1 MNHML
6 PRSSILRVSN
16 DWNESPLDRLDWNSV
31 SSLPPLWKSD
41 GSGLAIQQTQVRV
54 CHTDLALFVRFDCED
69 RDIWGT
75 MTNRDDPIY
84 DQEVV
89 EVFLAPGSN
98 VPIDYFEFE
107 VSPNGVLLDLT
118 AHNPTGDRKQITVD
132 FAWNCEGIRWQAERD
147 DSKKQWWASLMIP
160 WASMGAG
167 LQKPATWRANFY
179 RIERPRGEDPEFSCW
194 SPTLAVPA
202 DFHRPSCFGFLDL

>member
-1 MNHML
+1 ML

-118 AHNPTGDRKQITVD
+118 AHNPTGDRKQIT
-132 FAWNCEGIRWQAERD
+132 
-147 DSKKQWWASLMIP
+147 
-160 WASMGAG
+160 
-167 LQKPATWRANFY
+167 
-179 RIERPRGEDPEFSCW
+179 
-194 SPTLAVPA
+194 
-202 DFHRPSCFGFLDL
+202 